1 MFTLLLRRYVAY
13 ATFNSV
19 VNINVV
25 IATFL
30 FGYKKLVNIKL
41 EKSALK
47 RQQMVGAVAAYLVQ
61 YGFRKDSLR
70 SIAANIG
77 VSDRMILYYF
87 DTKERLIADA
97 IELIGAKMA
106 EDIAATPPYRNAT
119 VSKVLEALLD
129 RSDNEENVAAIQLWF
144 EMIGLA
150 IRGEAPYRQTA
161 VKLIEQS
168 EEKICDKLRSDQKH
182 RAREVLARLE
192 GELMLR
198 LLSRD

>member
-1 MFTLLLRRYVAY
+1 
-13 ATFNSV
+13 
-19 VNINVV
+19 
-25 IATFL
+25 
-30 FGYKKLVNIKL
+30 
-41 EKSALK
+41 
-47 RQQMVGAVAAYLVQ
+47 MVGAVAAYLVQ
-61 YGFRKDSLR
+61 HGFQKGSLR
-70 SIAANIG
+70 SIAEHIR

-87 DTKERLIADA
+87 VTKERLIAEA

-106 EDIAATPPYRNAT
+106 ADMAATPPYRNAT
-119 VSKVLEALLD
+119 VGQVLEALLNS
-129 RSDNEENVAAIQLWF
+129 SDSEENVAAIQLWF

-161 VKLIEQS
+161 TTLIRQS
-168 EEKICDKLRSDQKH
+168 EEKIRAKLRSDQKH